1 MADGFNFC
9 TERGK
14 CVMVNIAKRFEKE
27 VWIAQR
33 TGRSVMGLLALMGMV
48 GCGGVFTGIPD
59 LDSPD
64 GRVFAQRCGACHGKP
79 FGDHGITHG
88 VPDPRF
94 RTLAEWQ
101 EELTRMDRL
110 IHEKG
115 LPPMTEPERE
125 AIIRYLSRHAKS

>member
-1 MADGFNFC
+1 
-9 TERGK
+9 
-14 CVMVNIAKRFEKE
+14 MVNLAKSFWKE
-27 VWIAQR
+27 IRSAQR
-33 TGRSVMGLLALMGMV
+33 IRSFVTGLLALMWVV
-48 GCGGVFTGIPD
+48 GCGGGFTGIPD

-101 EELTRMDRL
+101 EELTKMDRL
-110 IHEKG
+110 MREKG
-115 LPPMTEPERE
+115 LTPMTEPERE
-125 AIIRYLSRHAKS
+125 AIIRYLGRHAKS

>member
-1 MADGFNFC
+1 
-9 TERGK
+9 
-14 CVMVNIAKRFEKE
+14 MVNLAKSFWKE
-27 VWIAQR
+27 IRSAQR
-33 TGRSVMGLLALMGMV
+33 IRSFVTGLLALMWVV

>member
-1 MADGFNFC
+1 MPSLSSLR
-9 TERGK
+9 E
-14 CVMVNIAKRFEKE
+14 CVMFNLAIRFGKE
-27 VWIAQR
+27 IRLAQC
-33 TGRSVMGLLALMGMV
+33 TGISITGLLVLMWVV

-101 EELTRMDRL
+101 QELTKMDRL
-110 IHEKG
+110 MREKG
-115 LPPMTEPERE
+115 LPPLTAPDRE

>member
-1 MADGFNFC
+1 ML
-9 TERGK
+9 
-14 CVMVNIAKRFEKE
+14 NIAKSFGKE
-27 VWIAQR
+27 IRNAPR
-33 TGRSVMGLLALMGMV
+33 LRRSVLGLLALMWGV

-59 LDSPD
+59 LDTPD

-79 FGDHGITHG
+79 FGDHGVTHG

-94 RTLAEWQ
+94 RTMAEWQ
-101 EELTRMDRL
+101 KELLNMDRL

-115 LPPMTEPERE
+115 LPPLTEPERE

>member
-1 MADGFNFC
+1 MI
-9 TERGK
+9 
-14 CVMVNIAKRFEKE
+14 NICNKFVKE
-27 VWIAQR
+27 TRIAQR
-33 TGRSVMGLLALMGMV
+33 IRRVVTGLSALLWVV

-79 FGDHGITHG
+79 FGDHGVTHG

-101 EELTRMDRL
+101 EVLQKMDRL

-115 LPPMTEPERE
+115 LTPLAGPERE
-125 AIIRYLSRHAKS
+125 AIIRYLSHHAKS

>member
-1 MADGFNFC
+1 
-9 TERGK
+9 
-14 CVMVNIAKRFEKE
+14 MVNMAKSFGKE
-27 VWIAQR
+27 IRSAQR
-33 TGRSVMGLLALMGMV
+33 TGRFLTGLLALMWVV

-64 GRVFAQRCGACHGKP
+64 GRVFAQRCGSCHGKP
-79 FGDHGITHG
+79 FGDHGVTHG

-115 LPPMTEPERE
+115 LPPLTGPERE
-125 AIIRYLSRHAKS
+125 AIIRYLSQHAKS